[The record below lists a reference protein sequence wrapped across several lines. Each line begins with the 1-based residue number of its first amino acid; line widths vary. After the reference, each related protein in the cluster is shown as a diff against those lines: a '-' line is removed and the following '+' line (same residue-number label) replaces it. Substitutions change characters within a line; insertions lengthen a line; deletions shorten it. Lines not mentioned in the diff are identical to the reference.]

1 MRADRP
7 TITLAMENKIM
18 AHDFALRL
26 HLENYACDY
35 QAVAAD
41 LEKPVTKYVAS
52 NHELVCPC

>member
-1 MRADRP
+1 
-7 TITLAMENKIM
+7 MENKIM